1 MKKILIL
8 VYETEKQ
15 DGGFN
20 TLIIADPDKT
30 LPNGN
35 KEIVKMLLDNY
46 ADEVYAELVRG
57 TYLEEKYE

>member
-1 MKKILIL
+1 MKKTLIL

-46 ADEVYAELVRG
+46 ADEVYAELVRD
-57 TYLEEKYE
+57 TYLEGKNE